1 MSPTDTDPCLVLLSY
16 DVTKANRS
24 SASRVAH
31 LIYGRADVRVSETR
45 PFIQRAGVVW
55 IGQSVFVVPEPDAA
69 SWPRSSGASGHRHDG
84 AHRGR
89 CDPIRGIPAARPP
102 APPDVS
108 MLTRPAR
115 KVAF

>member
-1 MSPTDTDPCLVLLSY
+1 MSPTDTSPCLVLLSY

-55 IGQSVFVVPEPDAA
+55 IGQSVFVVPEPDARELA
-69 SWPRSSGASGHRHDG
+69 EKLRALGAIVTMAPIAVDAIRFE
-84 AHRGR
+84 AFRRRALGR
-89 CDPIRGIPAARPP
+89 
-102 APPDVS
+102 
-108 MLTRPAR
+108 RPA
-115 KVAF
+115 

>member
-45 PFIQRAGVVW
+45 PFIQRGASSGLV
-55 IGQSVFVVPEPDAA
+55 SPSSSCRNPMPA

-102 APPDVS
+102 APPHV
-108 MLTRPAR
+108 
-115 KVAF
+115 